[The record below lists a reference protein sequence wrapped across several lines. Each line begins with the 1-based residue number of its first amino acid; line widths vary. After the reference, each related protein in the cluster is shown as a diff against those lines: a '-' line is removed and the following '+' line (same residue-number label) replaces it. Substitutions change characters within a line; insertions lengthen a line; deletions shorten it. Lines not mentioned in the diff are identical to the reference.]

1 MSKNL
6 QYLSISVS
14 SLILIFLF
22 LFIFIS
28 TSSLDITT
36 VFAQISNNS
45 LHEKEDQTILDQLAR
60 IHGFLMLGTNSLY
73 LSHLPMYSVPAHSYQ
88 TIIEAEIDEPHMEKY
103 LEIKKENPTK
113 PIIISNTERIPL
125 EKLVNSSSFVGRVT
139 FANEDDDPIGNR
151 LISPDI
157 PVNIKKILLFKQL
170 SENSPD
176 YPKHLEYYLFKTD
189 SDWHL
194 SHFLSKA
201 PNFEQKLDISIAG
214 NLSDKIK
221 ESKIIKVSIPSLN
234 EESIQPITNDPL
246 NQNDYIIATENGDKI
261 PISFTNKFWINND
274 PLNP

>member
-6 QYLSISVS
+6 QYLSISAS
-14 SLILIFLF
+14 SLILISLF
-22 LFIFIS
+22 LFTFIS

-45 LHEKEDQTILDQLAR
+45 LHEEEDQTILDQLAR

-73 LSHLPMYSVPAHSYQ
+73 LSHLPMYNVPAHSYQ

-125 EKLVNSSSFVGRVT
+125 EKLVNSSSFVGRIT
-139 FANEDDDPIGNR
+139 FANEDGDPIGNR

-170 SENSPD
+170 NENSPD
-176 YPKHLEYYLFKTD
+176 YPKHLEYYLFGTD

-201 PNFEQKLDISIAG
+201 PNFEQELDISIAG

-261 PISFTNKFWINND
+261 PISITNKFWINNN